1 MTQLEFA
8 KEEVKNLLVKMRI
21 ENPKVTISA
30 AYIKYAKDKGYKSWN
45 DLVIDY
51 SKPHKVV

>member
-1 MTQLEFA
+1 MTKVEMA

-21 ENPKVTISA
+21 EDPKVTISA

-51 SKPHKVV
+51 SKTSNVA

>member
-21 ENPKVTISA
+21 ENPKVTITA